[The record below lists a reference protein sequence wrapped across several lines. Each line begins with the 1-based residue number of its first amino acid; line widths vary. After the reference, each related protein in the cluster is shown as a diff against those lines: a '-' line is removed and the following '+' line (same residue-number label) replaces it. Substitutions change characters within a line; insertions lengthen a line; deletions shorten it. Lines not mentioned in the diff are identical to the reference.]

1 MPAPTPGRVVL
12 YRLTDDDARH
22 ITHERVHSGQ
32 TGNHVEAGQTYPAM
46 VVRVF
51 PGNPDNAVNL
61 RVLLDGQD
69 PPLWATS
76 RLPGTEPGTW
86 AWPERV

>member
-1 MPAPTPGRVVL
+1 MPAPQPSIGRIVL
-12 YRLTDDDARH
+12 YRLTEDDAQQVTQQRAH
-22 ITHERVHSGQ
+22 TGT
-32 TGNHVEAGQTYPAM
+32 TGNPAEAGQQYPA
-46 VVRVF
+46 VIVQIF
-51 PGNPDNAVNL
+51 YADACNL

-76 RLPGTEPGTW
+76 RSVGEGPGTW